1 MHEEEETFLRL
12 KNYARELTE
21 GTQLTSTYYLMYGSQ
36 SSQGFQQGGIASVAS
51 APPLAKEQLND
62 LEDPK
67 AHDPSIRTWRWLSSK
82 LDTRYPGVPLV

>member
-21 GTQLTSTYYLMYGSQ
+21 GTQLTSTYDLMYGSQ

-51 APPLAKEQLND
+51 APPQQLND

-82 LDTRYPGVPLV
+82 LGTRYPGVPLV